1 AGGRG
6 PRLGIDVK
14 DCFSSCSKKI
24 HLDNYLDNPHLHSME
39 FGWDPVK
46 GETNLA
52 KHGIDF
58 AGVGSCFV
66 DPDRRV
72 WQDARR
78 EYGEARF
85 NMLARRGSRVLHVTF
100 TVRGQ
105 VIWLISARKANPREQ
120 RKYAR
125 EREH

>member
-1 AGGRG
+1 
-6 PRLGIDVK
+6 
-14 DCFSSCSKKI
+14 
-24 HLDNYLDNPHLHSME
+24 ME
-39 FGWDPVK
+39 FGWDHVK
-46 GETNLA
+46 GEINLA

-58 AGVGSCFV
+58 AGVGSCFA

-85 NMLARRGSRVLHVTF
+85 NMLARRGSRILHVTF